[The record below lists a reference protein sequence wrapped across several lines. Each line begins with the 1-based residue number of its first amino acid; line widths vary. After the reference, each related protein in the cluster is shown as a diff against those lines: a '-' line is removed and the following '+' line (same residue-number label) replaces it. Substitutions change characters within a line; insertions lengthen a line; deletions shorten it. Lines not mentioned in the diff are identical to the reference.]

1 MLIGGGADKYGEK
14 RIIHVLIT
22 LTQAPAGTLPSAV
35 AAADDY
41 FDSIPNVED
50 FDLETVELY
59 AADAR
64 GLGCI
69 RGLRYAI
76 AAEAVG
82 GLAIYGLW
90 HLWHVLR

>member
-1 MLIGGGADKYGEK
+1 MPIGGRADKHCEK

-22 LTQAPAGTLPSAV
+22 LTQAPAGTIPSVA

-41 FDSIPNVED
+41 FASIPNVEC
-50 FDLETVELY
+50 FEPETVELY
-59 AADAR
+59 DADAR
-64 GLGCI
+64 GLGCV

-76 AAEAVG
+76 AAEAVA
-82 GLAIYGLW
+82 GLAAYGLW